1 MATRNQIS
9 RLAARIESLAD
20 ASTSQQAVTS
30 VIRIPDGMDQQ
41 RVLAKHRERWPV
53 TGNGRNPVLVVWLS
67 IGAVRDALGDPTG
80 SEPYCDDIS
89 WRKVMREQSV
99 EDRIAAMVCPASE
112 GKASG

>member
-1 MATRNQIS
+1 MASRSQVS

-30 VIRIPDGMDQQ
+30 VICIPAGMDQQ

-53 TGNGRNPVLVVWLS
+53 TGNGRTPVLVVWLS
-67 IGAVRDALGDPTG
+67 IGAGHDACGEPTG

-89 WRKVMREQSV
+89 WREVMREQNA
-99 EDRIAAMVCPASE
+99 EARIAAMVCPASE

>member
-67 IGAVRDALGDPTG
+67 TGAVRDARGEPTG
-80 SEPYCDDIS
+80 SELIA
-89 WRKVMREQSV
+89 MTSV
-99 EDRIAAMVCPASE
+99 GEKRCTSRTWKIAPL
-112 GKASG
+112 K

>member
-9 RLAARIESLAD
+9 RLAARIESLVD
-20 ASTSQQAVTS
+20 ASTPQHAVTS

-67 IGAVRDALGDPTG
+67 IAASDNARGDPTG
-80 SEPYCDDIS
+80 SQPYCDDIS
-89 WRKVMREQSV
+89 WREVAREALGQY
-99 EDRIAAMVCPASE
+99 EAAPA
-112 GKASG
+112 GASSRAGR